1 MGVLVR
7 ALDWTVD
14 NVGNIYFIAL
24 AAATVVSIALAIV
37 LAIVSHQW
45 LWALVPLAWPAMW
58 LAMLRG

>member
-1 MGVLVR
+1 
-7 ALDWTVD
+7 
-14 NVGNIYFIAL
+14 
-24 AAATVVSIALAIV
+24 VSIALAIV